1 MLTTDTPQKKKKK
14 KELKKQK
21 YFALSY
27 RYLNFGLMLRKPVL
41 KMLMTKIF
49 ATIVIVTSLLLAAEF
64 SLASPP
70 SSRIV
75 NGILVEPGEFPYV
88 VSLQLNDKHIC
99 GGLIYNDLFVLTA
112 ASCVQKY
119 IIKVY

>member
-1 MLTTDTPQKKKKK
+1 
-14 KELKKQK
+14 
-21 YFALSY
+21 
-27 RYLNFGLMLRKPVL
+27 
-41 KMLMTKIF
+41 MLMTKIF

-75 NGILVEPGEFPYV
+75 NGILVEPGEFPYI

>member
-1 MLTTDTPQKKKKK
+1 MVHKVFNV
-14 KELKKQK
+14 
-21 YFALSY
+21 YAIIS
-27 RYLNFGLMLRKPVL
+27 
-41 KMLMTKIF
+41 
-49 ATIVIVTSLLLAAEF
+49 SLFFVVVPF

-75 NGILVEPGEFPYV
+75 NGVLVETGEFPYV

-112 ASCVQKY
+112 ASSVQKY
-119 IIKVY
+119 FIYMLKVVLSNL